1 MTDIVQMSKDGTDFY
16 PQTHAKAVL
25 GLPDFSTFAKKGEIV
40 TEGTIAAKTPL
51 YRSTNLWVQSKN
63 NWQSPR
69 DMNGGSS
76 FQLDTYFFPD
86 DLKHGIFI
94 GIDKHLLTDNTT
106 YPVAYMPSFSGLIIP
121 EDVAKFSETNFY
133 YFMSKEE
140 IQAALIAGNY
150 ILVNE
155 PLNGSV
161 LRDGN
166 GDLAG
171 NSSWNDDFGQIKVVL
186 SSNTAGKVGSLFI
199 QLWLPSISYSG
210 STINVMEFPVID
222 EVIAV

>member
-1 MTDIVQMSKDGTDFY
+1 MTDIVQMSQNGTSFY

-25 GLPDFSTFAKKGEIV
+25 GLPDFSSFAKKGEIV

-63 NWQSPR
+63 NWQSPK
-69 DMNGGSS
+69 DMRTGTS
-76 FQLDTYFFPD
+76 FQLDTYFYPD

-121 EDVAKFSETNFY
+121 ENVAKFSETNFY

-140 IQAALIAGNY
+140 IYAAVIAGNY
-150 ILVNE
+150 ILANE
-155 PLNGSV
+155 PIDGCS

-171 NSSWNDDFGQIKVVL
+171 DGSWSRNSGQIKL
-186 SSNTAGKVGSLFI
+186 NFGINTDGKIGSLYAD
-199 QLWLPSISYSG
+199 LSLPSISYSG
-210 STINVMEFPVID
+210 LTINVMEFPVID

>member
-25 GLPDFSTFAKKGEIV
+25 GLPDFSTFAKKGEIA

-51 YRSTNLWVQSKN
+51 YRSTNLWVQSNN
-63 NWQSPR
+63 NWQSPK
-69 DMNGGSS
+69 DMNSDTS
-76 FQLDTYFFPD
+76 FQLDTAFYPD
-86 DLKHGIFI
+86 DLKNGIFI

-121 EDVAKFSETNFY
+121 ENVAKFSETNFY

-140 IQAALIAGNY
+140 IYAALIAGNY
-150 ILVNE
+150 ILANE
-155 PLNGSV
+155 PIGGSV

-171 NSSWNDDFGQIKVVL
+171 DSSWNGDWGQIKLVL
-186 SSNTAGKVGSLFI
+186 DSNTDGKIGSLSI
-199 QLWLPSISYSG
+199 QLWLPSISYSD
-210 STINVMEFPVID
+210 STINVMSLPVVD